1 MRLSS
6 ADFFFIYFK
15 IKFQG
20 KESYLPQML
29 LTFANS
35 IVLSTYFGSSLVSL
49 LYGLSNMS
57 TFWFYQRKSSL
68 TIAYPVAF
76 P

>member
-1 MRLSS
+1 
-6 ADFFFIYFK
+6 
-15 IKFQG
+15 
-20 KESYLPQML
+20 ML